1 MKNIDNVIIWAQ
13 NKGLIKPENAQNQLA
28 KVLEELGETASAWI
42 KKDGDEVVDGVGDV
56 FITLIILSHPA
67 FYQST
72 KAGVGNH
79 YPEAKGVGA
88 EAKSTARE
96 ANMYIP
102 HLH

>member
-1 MKNIDNVIIWAQ
+1 MIVPWFVCSKFERMKKIC
-13 NKGLIKPENAQNQLA
+13 
-28 KVLEELGETASAWI
+28 
-42 KKDGDEVVDGVGDV
+42 V